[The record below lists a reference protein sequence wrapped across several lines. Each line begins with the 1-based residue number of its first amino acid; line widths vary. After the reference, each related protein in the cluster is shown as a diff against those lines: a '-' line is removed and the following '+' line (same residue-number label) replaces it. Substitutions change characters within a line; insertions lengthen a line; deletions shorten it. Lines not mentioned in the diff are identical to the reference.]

1 MTHTTHLLD
10 PKRGRAS
17 AYRKWTLCGEQVR
30 TALVFLREEHHRY
43 VAGKLEITCRVCLL
57 AEAVPEL
64 RTALE
69 SAIDTIRIWHGAAF
83 VGSAIADPNRNLY
96 KNLYKK
102 AWEHYRTTTP
112 EMKLLYAALEKT
124 AAATALAPAV
134 PPASLA
140 QKQKGEKS

>member
-30 TALVFLREEHHRY
+30 TALVFSRHRQF
-43 VAGKLEITCRVCLL
+43 VAEKEITCRVCLL

-64 RTALE
+64 RAALE

-96 KNLYKK
+96 KK
-102 AWEHYRTTTP
+102 AWEHYRTNAP